1 MRITSTRL
9 TSPKRSCRFNR
20 IICKFLKRYKILHS
34 SEYLKKA
41 GVKTFN
47 RMQQNVPFQWW
58 GMHFNVK
65 LRFYIVS
72 FQMPPIWEGVYSE
85 RRLYS
90 MQPKDIDVT
99 NINLIYFTQVYILKL
114 KQWILVTWVMKFK
127 YLMLKRVFGLPCF
140 FQTM

>member
-1 MRITSTRL
+1 MYSFVWSNQLGGVESWERWILAQSVRITATRH
-9 TSPKRSCRFNR
+9 TSPRRFCRFNR
-20 IICKFLKRYKILHS
+20 TIRSFVKRYKILHN
-34 SEYLKKA
+34 SECLKKA

-47 RMQQNVPFQWW
+47 RMQQKVLFQWW

-72 FQMPPIWEGVYSE
+72 FQMQPISESVYSE

-114 KQWILVTWVMKFK
+114 K
-127 YLMLKRVFGLPCF
+127 
-140 FQTM
+140 